1 VETVVIL
8 SLTVALA
15 AGVVW
20 WVTSGQIPSFF
31 TGRRGGRPT
40 TPPLGSE
47 GNLGI
52 GTSAVTRSWPR
63 QPVES
68 PRRRS
73 RDAPR
78 GAVVRHRSSRGAFT
92 YAPPV
97 RDHRPPV
104 LFTLAKIV
112 FMVALVAALLA
123 LGIWAV
129 GDFVTSLVDRVVL
142 GP

>member
-1 VETVVIL
+1 VIL

-20 WVTSGQIPSFF
+20 WMTSGQIPSFF

-40 TPPLGSE
+40 TPPPGIEGSP
-47 GNLGI
+47 GA

-63 QPVES
+63 TPVES

-78 GAVVRHRSSRGAFT
+78 GAVVRHRSSRGTFT
-92 YAPPV
+92 YAAPV
-97 RDHRPPV
+97 RDRRPPV
-104 LFTLAKIV
+104 LFTIVKIV
-112 FMVALVAALLA
+112 FVVALVAGLLA

-129 GDFVTSLVDRVVL
+129 GNFITSFVDRVVL